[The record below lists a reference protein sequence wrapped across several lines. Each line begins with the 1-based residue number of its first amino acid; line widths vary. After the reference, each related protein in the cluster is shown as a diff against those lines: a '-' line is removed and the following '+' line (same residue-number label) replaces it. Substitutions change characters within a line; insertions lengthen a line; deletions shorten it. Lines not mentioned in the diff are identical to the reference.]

1 MEANYEK
8 NGILDLLIRPGF
20 CVKENKIIQANAA
33 AQGLLLQPGMDVR

>member
-20 CVKENKIIQANAA
+20 CVKENKFTTTGKNK
-33 AQGLLLQPGMDVR
+33 RKS